1 VLTTTRRSLRRLGAR
16 LGRWPRRIAC
26 LVCLLFAAGTALS
39 PKTASTPADSHRP
52 ADQPGALRSDQVAV
66 PVAVDRSGTAMS
78 VRAGDRVGVLA
89 GASTEGFVQRSD
101 AAVLVAD
108 HLRVLAVQHGDNAL
122 GDESSV
128 TVVVAASR
136 ANAVRIAGFS
146 DRSLL
151 LIADGFP

>member
-1 VLTTTRRSLRRLGAR
+1 LR
-16 LGRWPRRIAC
+16 
-26 LVCLLFAAGTALS
+26 
-39 PKTASTPADSHRP
+39 H
-52 ADQPGALRSDQVAV
+52 DQVAV
-66 PVAVDRSGTAMS
+66 PVAVDRSGAAMS

-89 GASTEGFVQRSD
+89 GASTDGFVRRAD

-108 HLRVLAVQHGDNAL
+108 HLRVLAVQNGGNAL
-122 GDESSV
+122 GDDSSV

-136 ANAVRIAGFS
+136 AGAVRIAGFS

>member
-1 VLTTTRRSLRRLGAR
+1 LITTRRSLRRLAAR

-26 LVCLLFAAGTALS
+26 LLCLLLAAGSALS
-39 PKTASTPADSHRP
+39 PKTASAPADSHEAAGRP
-52 ADQPGALRSDQVAV
+52 RQLRHDQVAV
-66 PVAVDRSGTAMS
+66 PVAVDRSGAAMS

-89 GASTEGFVQRSD
+89 GASTDGFVRRAD

-108 HLRVLAVQHGDNAL
+108 HLRVLAVQNGGNAL
-122 GDESSV
+122 GDDSSV

-136 ANAVRIAGFS
+136 AGAVRIAGFS